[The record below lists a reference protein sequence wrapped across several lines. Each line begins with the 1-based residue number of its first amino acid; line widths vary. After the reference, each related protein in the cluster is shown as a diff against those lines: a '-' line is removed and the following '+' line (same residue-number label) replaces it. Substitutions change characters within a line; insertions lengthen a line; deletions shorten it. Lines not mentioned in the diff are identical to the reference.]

1 MNGIRI
7 WMTLLML
14 LQFAWS
20 SFAGWVIS
28 EESVD
33 NYGNKS
39 FQTTFIQQNRI
50 RYESSTS
57 VTILDLNDSTITIVF
72 PTLMVYWK
80 GNPDELNEEMF
91 MAFEVQVQSLI
102 AGLPQ
107 SEQPAFQQMYD
118 SIKIKLQRS
127 DTGYRVPPS
136 LHLKKTAENLDVGIY
151 HTTAYALYRDSIIK
165 KEFWVAS
172 GLNPYEEVDIQRF
185 ISLNNRINPY
195 SRRGIAIQAE
205 EYLSL
210 LNSGIIVK
218 SRVYGGADEVLET
231 SVVDYGK
238 VNIPDDFFLPPA
250 NYRKV
255 SLAEAFTLPMIDS
268 ELFNSE

>member
-1 MNGIRI
+1 MSGIRI
-7 WMTLLML
+7 CLTLLML
-14 LQFAWS
+14 IQFSWG

-28 EESVD
+28 EETVD
-33 NYGNKS
+33 NYKNKS
-39 FQTTFIQQNRI
+39 FQTTFVQQNRI
-50 RYESSTS
+50 RYESPTS

-80 GNPDELNEEMF
+80 GNADELNKEMF
-91 MAFEVQVQSLI
+91 IAFEVQVQSLI
-102 AGLPQ
+102 AGLPL

-127 DTGYRVPPS
+127 EAGVRGQSS
-136 LHLKKTAENLDVGIY
+136 LHLKITAENQRIGIY
-151 HTTAYALYRDSIIK
+151 NTTAYALYRDSIIK

-195 SRRGIAIQAE
+195 SRRGISIQAE

-210 LNSGIIVK
+210 LNSGLIVK
-218 SRVYGGADEVLET
+218 SRVYGRDEVLET
-231 SVVDYGK
+231 HVVDYDQ
-238 VNIPDDFFLPPA
+238 VNIPGDFFLPPV

-255 SLAEAFTLPMIDS
+255 SLAEAFTLPMINS